1 MVLEGEMM
9 RRGFRPARTDSGPR
23 TTFVPGH
30 CPFAEVASPDPD
42 TVCRLHLGWAE
53 GLAEGLSGLVVERLT
68 PGTPGGPAVA

>member
-1 MVLEGEMM
+1 MM

-30 CPFAEVASPDPD
+30 CPFAEVASSDPD